1 MYDYL
6 LLIYTLIF
14 VFRYIFKGCGAF
26 EDTPRKDITGSKNTN
41 AGPARTLTCT
51 IYALILYMAAL

>member
-6 LLIYTLIF
+6 LLILIF
-14 VFRYIFKGCGAF
+14 VFSHMYKGCGAF
-26 EDTPRKDITGSKNTN
+26 EDTPRNDITESKNTN